1 MRLVDC
7 LTNAHNLALVAL
19 AALVCVLGSWITIS
33 LLRRVR
39 STRAGTRIAWVFL
52 GSVAGGATVW
62 CTHFVAMIAYEP
74 GVQVTYEPALT
85 GLSLLVAISGCG
97 AALLTAALRF
107 NGSAIVGGLLFG
119 LTVAGMHF
127 IGMGAFAVDA
137 VIQWSSLYVAIAITG
152 SLLFG
157 ALSFKLEKL
166 ATDTRG
172 RWLAIGC
179 MVLGIVVL
187 HFTAMSAM
195 TILPFAPLTGALTG
209 DDAHQAIAIGV
220 AGVGLLVLG
229 AGAASYVLDSQSRQ
243 QAELRLEHLIEGSV
257 DGMAVER
264 DGVIIGLNSVMLSL
278 LELPREAVIGQSL
291 SLWAEDVTR
300 LGDGDM
306 TQSSLTTGTGEV
318 LPVEL
323 SAKYDHASEGAVMIY
338 AVRDLRARQ
347 AQERRIAH
355 LARNDSL
362 TGLPNRA
369 SFLERLARQTAMV
382 KPGELLALFAL
393 DLNRFKE
400 VNDLY
405 GHAVGDQLL
414 CRISDHLRE
423 ALKEGEFVARQGGDE
438 FVAMARVT
446 SREEAKAVAQRL
458 REAVVRPVN
467 IEHADLACGA
477 SIGISIWPE
486 DADDIS
492 TLINNADLAMYRAKG
507 SLTVDVCFYE
517 ADMDQAVRARRRV
530 TQALREALDNE
541 QFQLHYQVQAS
552 VETGKAT
559 GYEVLLRWK
568 DETGRN
574 IPPSDFIPVA
584 EETGLILPIGEWVLR
599 QACKQAA
606 AWAEPHRIAVN
617 LSPVQLGHVDLPRL
631 VHQVLLETGL
641 APSRLELEI
650 TETAMITDMERTTHV
665 LRQLKA
671 LGVTIAM
678 DDFGTGYSSL
688 STLRA
693 FPFDKIKLDRSFM
706 TELDGEGPQSRA
718 IIRAVLTIGE
728 SLLIPVLA
736 EGVETADQLAFLRE
750 QGCNEVQG
758 YLLGR
763 PQPEADALMNGAAM
777 IAATPSKA
785 AQAAADSS
793 AKARAAA

>member
-1 MRLVDC
+1 MRIVDC

-19 AALVCVLGSWITIS
+19 AALICVLGSWITVS
-33 LLRRVR
+33 LLKRVR
-39 STRAGTRIAWVFL
+39 STRTGTRAAWVFL

-74 GVQVTYEPALT
+74 GVQVTYEPGLT
-85 GLSLLVAISGCG
+85 GLSLFVAIAGSGVALMTG
-97 AALLTAALRF
+97 AQRF
-107 NGSAIVGGLLFG
+107 NGSALVGGALFG
-119 LTVAGMHF
+119 MTVAGMHF
-127 IGMGAFAVDA
+127 IGMAAFAVDA
-137 VIQWSSLYVAIAITG
+137 VIHWSSVYVAVAVAG
-152 SLLFG
+152 SVLFG
-157 ALSFKLEKL
+157 AAAFKAEKL
-166 ATDTRG
+166 STTARG
-172 RWLAIGC
+172 SGLAVLL

-195 TILPFAPLTGALTG
+195 TILPFAPQDGVLTG

-229 AGAASYVLDSQSRQ
+229 AGAASYVLDTQSRS
-243 QAELRLEHLIEGSV
+243 QAEVRLQHLIEGGV

-264 DGVIIGLNSVMLSL
+264 DGVIVGVNSALLKLIGVERQALLGQTLS
-278 LELPREAVIGQSL
+278 R
-291 SLWAEDVTR
+291 WAEDVAR
-300 LGDGDM
+300 LSDGDM
-306 TQSSLTTGTGEV
+306 VQSSLTTEAGEV
-318 LPVEL
+318 LPIEL
-323 SAKYDHASEGAVMIY
+323 AAKRDHGSEGEVMLY

-369 SFLERLARQTAMV
+369 SFLERLTRQTDTI
-382 KPGELLALFAL
+382 KPGETLALFAL

-423 ALKEGEFVARQGGDE
+423 VLHEGEFIARQGGDE
-438 FVAMARVT
+438 FVAMAPVS
-446 SREEAKAVAQRL
+446 SRAEAEAVARRL
-458 REAVVRPVN
+458 RAAVIRPVT
-467 IEHADLACGA
+467 IEHADLSCGA
-477 SIGISIWPE
+477 SIGVSLWPE
-486 DADDIS
+486 DADDLS
-492 TLINNADLAMYRAKG
+492 TLINNADLAMYRAKA
-507 SLTVDVCFYE
+507 SLTQDICFYE

-530 TQALREALDNE
+530 TQALREAIDNQRFE
-541 QFQLHYQVQAS
+541 LHYQVQAS
-552 VETGKAT
+552 VQTGKAT

-568 DETGRN
+568 DEDGRY
-574 IPPSDFIPVA
+574 ISPADFIPVA

-599 QACKQAA
+599 QACRQAA
-606 AWAEPHRIAVN
+606 AWSEPHKIAVN
-617 LSPVQLGHVDLPRL
+617 LSPVQLGHVDLPGL
-631 VHQVLLETGL
+631 VEQVLKETGL
-641 APSRLELEI
+641 DASRLELEI
-650 TETAMITDMERTTHV
+650 TETAMISDMARTTHV

-706 TELDGEGPQSRA
+706 TELDGDEPQSQA

-728 SLLIPVLA
+728 SLSIPVLA
-736 EGVETADQLAFLRE
+736 EGVETAEQLAFLRA

-763 PQPEADALMNGAAM
+763 PQPEADALTNGAAQV
-777 IAATPSKA
+777 ATPLSGEG
-785 AQAAADSS
+785 QAAG
-793 AKARAAA
+793 ARAAA

>member
-7 LTNAHNLALVAL
+7 LTTAHNLALVAL

-33 LLRRVR
+33 LLKRVR
-39 STRAGTRIAWVFL
+39 STRAGARAAWVFL
-52 GSVAGGATVW
+52 GAVAGGATVW

-74 GVQVTYEPALT
+74 GVAVAYEPGLT
-85 GLSLLVAISGCG
+85 GLSLLVAILGSGTAQFI
-97 AALLTAALRF
+97 AAQRF
-107 NGSAIVGGLLFG
+107 PGSGLVGGVLFG
-119 LTVAGMHF
+119 LSVAAMHF

-137 VIQWSSLYVAIAITG
+137 VIQWSVPYVAFAVGG
-152 SLLFG
+152 SVVFA
-157 ALSFKLEKL
+157 ALAFKADKL
-166 ATDTRG
+166 WPTVEG
-172 RWLAIGC
+172 RWLAILF

-195 TILPFAPLTGALTG
+195 TILPFAPLDGALTG
-209 DDAHQAIAIGV
+209 DDAKHVLAIGV

-229 AGAASYVLDSQSRQ
+229 AGAASYALDSQSRG
-243 QAELRLEHLIEGSV
+243 QAEVRLQHLIEGSV

-264 DGVIIGLNSVMLSL
+264 DGVIVGVNSAL
-278 LELPREAVIGQSL
+278 LALLGAEREAAIGQSL
-291 SLWAEDVTR
+291 SRWAEDAAR
-300 LGDGDM
+300 LADGDM
-306 TQSSLTTGTGEV
+306 VQSSLKTVLGEV

-323 SAKYDHASEGAVMIY
+323 AAKRDHVSEGEVMLY
-338 AVRDLRARQ
+338 SVRDLRARQ

-369 SFLERLARQTAMV
+369 SFLERLSRQTATI
-382 KPGELLALFAL
+382 KSGETLALFAL

-405 GHAVGDQLL
+405 GHAVGDLLL
-414 CRISDHLRE
+414 CRIADRLRE
-423 ALKEGEFVARQGGDE
+423 ALHEGEFVARQGGDE
-438 FVAMARVT
+438 FVAMAQVS
-446 SREEAKAVAQRL
+446 SRAEAQAVAERL
-458 REAVVRPVN
+458 RAAILQPVT
-467 IEHADLACGA
+467 IDHADLSCGA
-477 SIGISIWPE
+477 SIGVSLWPE
-486 DADDIS
+486 DADGIS

-507 SLTVDVCFYE
+507 SLTVDICFYE

-541 QFQLHYQVQAS
+541 KFELHYQVQAS
-552 VETGKAT
+552 VETGKAI

-568 DETGRN
+568 DENGRN

-599 QACKQAA
+599 QACRQAA
-606 AWAEPHRIAVN
+606 AWPEPHRIAVN

-650 TETAMITDMERTTHV
+650 TETAMISDMERTTHV

-706 TELDGEGPQSRA
+706 TELDGAAPQSRA

-728 SLLIPVLA
+728 SLSIPVLA
-736 EGVETADQLAFLRE
+736 EGVETPEQLAFLRD

-763 PQPEADALMNGAAM
+763 PQPEADALANGAA
-777 IAATPSKA
+777 AVATTPSDETQPKA
-785 AQAAADSS
+785 A
-793 AKARAAA
+793 RAVA